1 MGRVYLGP
9 LENSAPPLGLNQILA
24 TCLCIVHKKMTIEII
39 YTDRTGP
46 DSVEQAGRTGQRQTG
61 PRKAGQGGTEQ
72 RQTGTGRA
80 EKGEAGPNRNRQGST
95 GLGKARQCRTVP
107 GRSGQ
112 AEQSPAGLDG
122 DGQDSAK
129 PVSAMQ
135 SRVGQRQTA
144 GWGRTGQHQTG

>member
-9 LENSAPPLGLNQILA
+9 LETFAPPPLNQILA
-24 TCLCIVHKKMTIEII
+24 TCLCVYIVQEKMTIEII

-80 EKGEAGPNRNRQGST
+80 EKGEAGSNRNGQGST
-95 GLGKARQCRTVP
+95 GLSKARQCRTVP
-107 GRSGQ
+107 GTVRTGRTEPGRIRYGWARQCQASQRQ
-112 AEQSPAGLDG
+112 AE
-122 DGQDSAK
+122 
-129 PVSAMQ
+129 
-135 SRVGQRQTA
+135 
-144 GWGRTGQHQTG
+144 